1 MEKFMMIIWVIMLIA
16 TAVAE
21 AATCTLI
28 SIWFTLGS
36 LAALIA
42 AICGAPLFLQMIIFF
57 AVSILALVLT
67 RPALKKL
74 MPKKYIPTNGEDD
87 IGRTAVV
94 TETIEPSKGK
104 GRVVLDDVYWGAV
117 SEDGSDIPEGATVII
132 TAKGVSKLTVKKQG

>member
-1 MEKFMMIIWVIMLIA
+1 MMIIWVIMLIA

-42 AICGAPLFLQMIIFF
+42 AIFGAPLFLQTIIFF

-104 GRVVLDDVYWGAV
+104 GRVVLDDVYWGAI
-117 SEDGSDIPEGATVII
+117 SEDGTDIPEGTTVII